1 VPLTVP
7 RPCALPRRSAHG
19 RPPWPARLIHRVA
32 WERTLWRAAQP
43 LRASPHARSCTRR
56 VYRGKMRAGEDP
68 GLFLIADGGD
78 AWADVLAAY
87 GMDSIWEAR
96 EDRPAKAHEP
106 AEA

>member
-1 VPLTVP
+1 
-7 RPCALPRRSAHG
+7 
-19 RPPWPARLIHRVA
+19 
-32 WERTLWRAAQP
+32 
-43 LRASPHARSCTRR
+43 